1 MSERT
6 EYAPGTP
13 SWVDNTSDDPA
24 TAARFYSELFGWETE
39 DVMPAEA
46 PGEYHMARVRG
57 KDVAALGSQPMEG
70 APAVWNTYVT
80 VDDVEAAAKR
90 VKEAGGTV
98 HMEPFDVMEAGRMA
112 VLADPAGAVFMAWK
126 PNQSIGA
133 YIVNEP
139 NTLSWNELATRD
151 PAGAK
156 EFYGK
161 VLGWQANEMDFAGG
175 KYTIWYPP
183 GVEVE
188 QGNGVGGMIE
198 MDEQFPADL
207 PPHWLVY
214 FAVAD
219 TDATAAKAGELG
231 GSTMVEPFDAE
242 GVGRIAVLGDPN
254 GAGFAVITT
263 SPRLG
268 EDD

>member
-13 SWVDNTSDDPA
+13 SWVDNASADPA
-24 TAARFYSELFGWETE
+24 GAARFYSQLFGWETE

-46 PGEYHMARVRG
+46 DGEYHMARLRG

-70 APAVWNTYVT
+70 VPAVWNTYVT
-80 VDDVEAAAKR
+80 VEDVEATAEA
-90 VKEAGGTV
+90 VSEAGGKV
-98 HMEPFDVMEAGRMA
+98 MMEAFDVFDAGRMA
-112 VLADPAGAVFMAWK
+112 VLADPLGRRVHGLAAEAA
-126 PNQSIGA
+126 IGA

-139 NTLSWNELATRD
+139 NALSWNELATRD
-151 PAGAK
+151 PEGSK
-156 EFYGK
+156 QFYGK
-161 VLGWQANEMDFAGG
+161 VFGWRTSEIAFAGG
-175 KYTIWYPP
+175 TYTVWYPP

-188 QGNGVGGMIE
+188 QGNGVGGMMEIN
-198 MDEQFPADL
+198 EQFPADM

-231 GSTMVEPFDAE
+231 GSIMVEPFDAE
-242 GVGRIAVLGDPN
+242 GVGRIAVLADPN
-254 GAGFAVITT
+254 GAAFSVIAL
-263 SPRLG
+263 SQ
-268 EDD
+268 